1 MFFKKGEENI
11 FRAINRLLISSNLF
25 VVLNRNIM
33 MSNVANYPIKTRGAI
48 GPKVKFSLLGI
59 ILR

>member
-48 GPKVKFSLLGI
+48 RPKVKFSLLGAI
-59 ILR
+59 RR